1 MFSLDQF
8 PLPYERNALEPY
20 MSEETINYHY
30 GKHLDTYI
38 KNLNSLIVGTD
49 YADQDLQDIIVKS
62 AKDPNATKIFNN
74 SAQVFNHNF
83 FFNIMA
89 RDNGS
94 TLPPKIIESFGSQE
108 HFFEQFKANALA
120 VFGSGWTWLVNDNGV
135 LKIINTA
142 NADTPIAHGLK
153 PVLTLDVWEHAYYLD
168 HQNRRADFIDVFLNH
183 LVNWAVVEEN
193 L

>member
-1 MFSLDQF
+1 MFALEQF
-8 PLPYERNALEPY
+8 PLPYERNALAPY
-20 MSEETINYHY
+20 MSQETINYHY

-38 KNLNSLIVGTD
+38 KNLNNLIAGTD
-49 YADQDLQDIIVKS
+49 YADMALEDIIVKS
-62 AKDPNATKIFNN
+62 ANDTNAQKIFNN

-94 TLPPKIIESFGSQE
+94 VVPSKIIDSFGSQE
-108 HFFEQFKANALA
+108 RFFEEFKANALA
-120 VFGSGWTWLVNDNGV
+120 VFGSGWTWLVDDNGA
-135 LKIINTA
+135 LRIINTA
-142 NADTPIAHGLK
+142 NADTPIAHGMK

-183 LVNWAVVEEN
+183 LVNWDVVEKN